1 MCLVVAYQR
10 LKTIEN
16 SKTVNRKSGRSQLRQ
31 VAVYERF
38 QYKALTENI
47 FGVLGRWSLMGGGR
61 PQDAIAHRRWLPTG
75 GGRPQEAVAGGGSTV
90 LTEKVLSFLRKL
102 HKHLVSQ
109 MKRKWA
115 CTKSVLPAC
124 TGVTQSS
131 NRGPERSRLRWLTRR
146 VGVHS
151 LVASAAIIKLLF
163 SVKLLWLET

>member
-16 SKTVNRKSGRSQLRQ
+16 SKTVNRKSGRSQLWQ

-47 FGVLGRWSLMGGGR
+47 FGVLGRWSQVEVHLYLQKR
-61 PQDAIAHRRWLPTG
+61 F
-75 GGRPQEAVAGGGSTV
+75 
-90 LTEKVLSFLRKL
+90 LSFLRKL

>member
-47 FGVLGRWSLMGGGR
+47 FGVLGRWSQVEVRLYLQKR
-61 PQDAIAHRRWLPTG
+61 F
-75 GGRPQEAVAGGGSTV
+75 
-90 LTEKVLSFLRKL
+90 LSFLRKL

-146 VGVHS
+146 VRVHS
-151 LVASAAIIKLLF
+151 MVASAAIIKLLF

>member
-16 SKTVNRKSGRSQLRQ
+16 SKTVNRKSGRSQLWQ

-47 FGVLGRWSLMGGGR
+47 FGVLGRWSL
-61 PQDAIAHRRWLPTG
+61 IWEVVAHRRRSQVEVRLYLQK
-75 GGRPQEAVAGGGSTV
+75 RF
-90 LTEKVLSFLRKL
+90 LSFLRKL
-102 HKHLVSQ
+102 RKHLVSQ

-131 NRGPERSRLRWLTRR
+131 NRGPERSKLRWLTQR
-146 VGVHS
+146 VRVHS
-151 LVASAAIIKLLF
+151 MVASAAIIKLLF
-163 SVKLLWLET
+163 SVKLLLLET

>member
-1 MCLVVAYQR
+1 MEVR
-10 LKTIEN
+10 LYLQK
-16 SKTVNRKSGRSQLRQ
+16 
-31 VAVYERF
+31 RF
-38 QYKALTENI
+38 
-47 FGVLGRWSLMGGGR
+47 
-61 PQDAIAHRRWLPTG
+61 
-75 GGRPQEAVAGGGSTV
+75 
-90 LTEKVLSFLRKL
+90 LSFLRKL

-131 NRGPERSRLRWLTRR
+131 NRGQERSRLRWLTRR

-151 LVASAAIIKLLF
+151 MVASVAIIKLSF

>member
-16 SKTVNRKSGRSQLRQ
+16 SKTVNRKSGRSQLWQ

-47 FGVLGRWSLMGGGR
+47 FGVLGRWSQVEVHLYLQKR
-61 PQDAIAHRRWLPTG
+61 F
-75 GGRPQEAVAGGGSTV
+75 
-90 LTEKVLSFLRKL
+90 LSFLRKL

-131 NRGPERSRLRWLTRR
+131 NRGPERSRLRWLTQR

-151 LVASAAIIKLLF
+151 VVASAAIIKLLF